1 MGSAWR
7 WTSFH
12 APSSRRKVLVTRSSK
27 DVGPGRPATFALHR
41 STAPIVARFA
51 VRYSATV
58 VTSVG
63 AHLETAPPH
72 GPERVRRPANHAR
85 SGRRGSPKS
94 HRPDGKRGSWLARG
108 RLSRRR
114 RAPNGTPALPPP
126 APSPT
131 FLLRVRTP
139 TRRGNALSDRPQRAW
154 RLPVGRLTPKFS
166 CKRVNKS
173 AWRSHAQPLDRLSA
187 ATPRGVAFWS
197 SSDEPTLRSR
207 TLPRSST

>member
-63 AHLETAPPH
+63 APSRNCAAAWSRARATSCQPRTGQAEGVRQSHIVPTGKEALGWLGVASPEGVERRMVHLH
-72 GPERVRRPANHAR
+72 YLRQLHLRPSFCAYA
-85 SGRRGSPKS
+85 
-94 HRPDGKRGSWLARG
+94 HRPVAGTRSATG
-108 RLSRRR
+108 RNVHGDY
-114 RAPNGTPALPPP
+114 P
-126 APSPT
+126 
-131 FLLRVRTP
+131 
-139 TRRGNALSDRPQRAW
+139 
-154 RLPVGRLTPKFS
+154 
-166 CKRVNKS
+166 
-173 AWRSHAQPLDRLSA
+173 SA
-187 ATPRGVAFWS
+187 A
-197 SSDEPTLRSR
+197 
-207 TLPRSST
+207 